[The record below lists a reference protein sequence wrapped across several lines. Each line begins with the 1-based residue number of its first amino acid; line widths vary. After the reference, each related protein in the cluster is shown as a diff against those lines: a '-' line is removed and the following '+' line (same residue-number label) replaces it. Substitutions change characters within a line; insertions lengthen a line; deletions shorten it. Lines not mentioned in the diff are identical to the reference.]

1 LKLQE
6 YLFKKASHPIAV
18 WIVGF
23 LTLLDSIFLFVPPEI
38 FMTPPIVAN
47 KKRAVPVVIAA
58 SIGSLVGGAITYAIG
73 FWLYRS
79 VGIWLID
86 HFASQAQFAAAQ
98 GLFNK
103 YGLLIIIISA
113 VTPVPYKL
121 MALAAGFVG
130 FNPILFLGVS
140 SIFRTGRFAIF
151 GYLLWRFQEQ
161 ANRIV
166 QKYFWPL
173 TVAAII
179 AAILGIFLITLM

>member
-1 LKLQE
+1 MKLQE
-6 YLFKKASHPIAV
+6 YLLKKSSHPVAI

-47 KKRAVPVVIAA
+47 KKRALWVVIAA
-58 SIGSLVGGAITYAIG
+58 SIGSLIGGIITYSIG

-79 VGIWLID
+79 VGVWLID
-86 HFASQAQFAAAQ
+86 HFSSPAQFSVAQ

-103 YGLLIIIISA
+103 YGILIIIVSA

-151 GYLLWRFQEQ
+151 GFLLWRFQEQ
-161 ANRIV
+161 ANKIV
-166 QKYFWPL
+166 KKYFWPI
-173 TVAAII
+173 TVGAIA
-179 AAILGIFLITLM
+179 AAILGIFLITLL